1 MFIFAEHH
9 FIAFFHK
16 FIVSLSNHSRIL
28 KLCIWH
34 LFLTY
39 VLTIIFANSI
49 EIFNS
54 FFYFNRNGL
63 SIEAACGSVS
73 KELLDVFNF
82 ALVWGRS
89 TKFNPQR
96 VGLSHVLMD
105 EDVFQVVPK
114 TLVQQKQSKDYRQK
128 VDSYNAAIAKER
140 SRKRKI
146 KT

>member
-1 MFIFAEHH
+1 MLQKLWDYLGLIRIYTKRRGQLPDLTEP
-9 FIAFFHK
+9 
-16 FIVSLSNHSRIL
+16 IVLSSER
-28 KLCIWH
+28 
-34 LFLTY
+34 
-39 VLTIIFANSI
+39 NS
-49 EIFNS
+49 
-54 FFYFNRNGL
+54 L
-63 SIEAACGSVS
+63 SIEAACTSVS
-73 KELLDVFNF
+73 KELLDVFSF

-89 TKFNPQR
+89 TKLNPQR

-140 SRKRKI
+140 SRKRKT

>member
-1 MFIFAEHH
+1 M
-9 FIAFFHK
+9 
-16 FIVSLSNHSRIL
+16 
-28 KLCIWH
+28 
-34 LFLTY
+34 
-39 VLTIIFANSI
+39 
-49 EIFNS
+49 
-54 FFYFNRNGL
+54 
-63 SIEAACGSVS
+63 
-73 KELLDVFNF
+73 
-82 ALVWGRS
+82 WGRS

>member
-1 MFIFAEHH
+1 M
-9 FIAFFHK
+9 
-16 FIVSLSNHSRIL
+16 
-28 KLCIWH
+28 
-34 LFLTY
+34 
-39 VLTIIFANSI
+39 
-49 EIFNS
+49 
-54 FFYFNRNGL
+54 
-63 SIEAACGSVS
+63 S
-73 KELLDVFNF
+73 KDLLDVFNF

-128 VDSYNAAIAKER
+128 VMTALDSFQCMIDVISDVLVSTRLLFNSHCIAFPQVDSYNLAIAKER
-140 SRKRKI
+140 RRLRKI